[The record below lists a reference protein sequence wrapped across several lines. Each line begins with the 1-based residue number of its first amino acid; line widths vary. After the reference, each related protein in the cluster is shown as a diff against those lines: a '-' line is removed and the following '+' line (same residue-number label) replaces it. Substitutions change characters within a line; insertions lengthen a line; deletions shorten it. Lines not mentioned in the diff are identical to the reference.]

1 MIVFCDDH
9 TCKHN
14 DGIACRAPS
23 ISIVLSAGIREDG
36 ACGAINVCNDYE
48 VKEDECDDV

>member
-14 DGIACRAPS
+14 DGTACRAPN